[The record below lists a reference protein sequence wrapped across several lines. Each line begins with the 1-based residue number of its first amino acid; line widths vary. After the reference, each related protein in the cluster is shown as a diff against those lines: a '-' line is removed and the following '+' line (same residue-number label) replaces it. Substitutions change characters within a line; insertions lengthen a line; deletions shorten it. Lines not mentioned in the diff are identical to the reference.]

1 MNFFVYCA
9 ETKENAPRLYMND
22 HVRSVFSLLSRLE
35 KGQRGLID
43 TDEKQNTYASS
54 ENLREDKLRQKMTG
68 KHFQ

>member
-1 MNFFVYCA
+1 MTMSEVF
-9 ETKENAPRLYMND
+9 
-22 HVRSVFSLLSRLE
+22 FSLLSRLE

-68 KHFQ
+68 KHFP